1 MEERKNSVQDA
12 IDFSTTVLSIS
23 GMKRNK
29 MVLPTQAAQQLLRT
43 DSPGTLRMSGK
54 VVRASLQQNPCGIV
68 RMYYRAPAWKHR
80 HSRFFMSQ
88 IPGRLSAEFMP
99 PRWSAYGQGMR
110 RCA

>member
-23 GMKRNK
+23 GMKK
-29 MVLPTQAAQQLLRT
+29 MVLRTQAAKQLLQT

-54 VVRASLQQNPCGIV
+54 VVRASLQQNPRGIV
-68 RMYYRAPAWKHR
+68 RMYYRAPACKNR

>member
-29 MVLPTQAAQQLLRT
+29 MVLRTQAAEQLLRT

-54 VVRASLQQNPCGIV
+54 VVRVSSLQQNPRGIV
-68 RMYYRAPAWKHR
+68 RMYYV
-80 HSRFFMSQ
+80 
-88 IPGRLSAEFMP
+88 L
-99 PRWSAYGQGMR
+99 
-110 RCA
+110 